1 MLLGLLEGI
10 PSMLKG
16 EVAMVTYYILILL
29 SFLSINFVGDYVKS
43 SCLYFLESSLVS
55 IYYEITYYCNTLVL
69 WFWTEGHYFD
79 EYYNKG
85 AILLNSFVDLIE
97 YWF

>member
-1 MLLGLLEGI
+1 MDWTIIYVIETGKGIPIRHVLGKSKMLLGLLEGI

-29 SFLSINFVGDYVKS
+29 SFLSINFVRDYAKS

-69 WFWTEGHYFD
+69 
-79 EYYNKG
+79 
-85 AILLNSFVDLIE
+85 
-97 YWF
+97 